1 MLTVLSWGVG
11 VQSTAMAV
19 MVALGDLPPVD
30 IVVHID
36 PGWER
41 KPTIASRD
49 WYTDWLG
56 YHGVKVEIHKGQY
69 DVKTGGAA
77 AHRHIPLWTSG
88 GPLTRQC
95 TREYKIRPM
104 RRRVRELMGYH
115 RSDPPHPPRGSVEQW
130 IGITTDE
137 AKRESESRVAYVVKR
152 YPLLEKG
159 ISRQDCVDYLEDHGL
174 PVPVRSHCACCPL
187 QTAREW
193 LEIKNEDP
201 EGWPELLAFDE
212 YVRNNPLLGMG
223 VRAAELFVYAGR
235 IPLAEADLE
244 AAAARCRPT
253 ISHERSARAAR
264 KGTAAVLLGEDQP
277 VG

>member
-1 MLTVLSWGVG
+1 MSCRISSRGRVLYLPPVPSTEGEPTITILSWGVG
-11 VQSTAMAV
+11 VQSTAMAA

-30 IVVHID
+30 IVIHID
-36 PGWER
+36 TGWER

-49 WYTDWLG
+49 WYTAWLLD
-56 YHGVKVEIHKGQY
+56 HGVNVETHKGQY
-69 DVKTGGAA
+69 DVKLDGAA
-77 AHRHIPLWTSG
+77 AHRHIPLWTTG

-115 RSDPPHPPRGSVEQW
+115 RSDPPHPPKGSVEQW

-159 ISRQDCVDYLEDHGL
+159 LSRQDCVTYLEEHGL

-193 LEIKNEDP
+193 LEVKREDP
-201 EGWPELLAFDE
+201 EGWEDLIAFDE
-212 YVRNNPLLGMG
+212 YVRDNPLLGKG
-223 VRAAELFVYAGR
+223 VRTAELFVYVGR
-235 IPLAEADLE
+235 IPLAEADLV
-244 AAAARCRPT
+244 ADAKRCR
-253 ISHERSARAAR
+253 
-264 KGTAAVLLGEDQP
+264 
-277 VG
+277 